1 MFLTNIYQ
9 ELSHL
14 GLGPELATK
23 EEYLARF
30 TEILLKQSTA
40 KKKTYISDEKYLCGK
55 PKSKSML
62 LKAVAEIKFLKND
75 PDCTKQ

>member
-1 MFLTNIYQ
+1 M
-9 ELSHL
+9 
-14 GLGPELATK
+14 K
-23 EEYLARF
+23 EFIRNQYL
-30 TEILLKQSTA
+30 QSFGTA

-75 PDCTKQ
+75 PDCTKQWLAWTMAGEICY